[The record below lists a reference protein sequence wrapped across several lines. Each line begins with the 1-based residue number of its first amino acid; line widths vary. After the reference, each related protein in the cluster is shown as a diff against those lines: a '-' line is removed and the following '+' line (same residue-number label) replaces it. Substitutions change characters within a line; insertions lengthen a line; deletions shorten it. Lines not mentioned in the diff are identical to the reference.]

1 MADLSPLLAPR
12 SIAVIG
18 ASDRDGNVGGR
29 AVRLLRKFGY
39 PGPIWPVN
47 PQRATVADLPCY
59 PSPRD
64 LPQPADLAI
73 LAVPAPAIAGM
84 VEECAAAGIR
94 HGIAWAGGFAET
106 GPDGAELQRMLV
118 EACRR
123 TAFNLL
129 GPNSLGLVNSWQ
141 PMTASFGSALSATD
155 RLITGTA
162 SIVSQSGGTAAA
174 IQALA
179 NQAGFGF
186 RTLISSGNEAVLTMA
201 SFIEALADDPGTRVI
216 AAYLEGVRDRDAFL
230 AALDHARAEAKP
242 VVALKGGTTAAGA
255 RGALAHTG
263 ALAGEERV
271 WLAVAEEKAVVTVQS
286 QQELLDTALYLGSTS
301 LAKLPAGPGVAI
313 VVTGGG
319 SGILAADI
327 CARQGLSVPPLAEA
341 TRARLRPLA
350 PPIASVAN
358 PVDFTPD
365 MLQPKWLEQFP
376 AALDALAA
384 DPAIDTVLFQFST
397 MPRAADEVA
406 AAIVDFRR
414 RTDKAVAI
422 SWMLTP
428 QEARGVLLDAGVY
441 ALPEI
446 TRTAGVIARAW
457 RYRAAMEAPPS
468 PPPPPATAFDWTR
481 HVPDARAGQVVSE
494 HDCHR
499 LLSAAGFA
507 VAPGALA
514 TTEEGAATCAGEV
527 GYPVV
532 MKGISPAVTH
542 RAAAGLV
549 ALDLRSEVEARD
561 AYRALTTRATAIGA
575 ALDGVLV
582 QHLVKGGRE
591 FLVSALVD
599 PVFGTMISCG
609 AGGTQTEALDDVAI
623 ARAPVDADAALALL
637 RKLRMVRRAKLA
649 DGALMPLADYVSRFS
664 RLAAGAPWRRFA
676 FEINPVKQR
685 GEEVVAVDGLLV
697 IEEP

>member
-39 PGPIWPVN
+39 PGAIWPVN
-47 PQRATVADLPCY
+47 PQRATVAELPCY
-59 PSPRD
+59 PNPRD
-64 LPQPADLAI
+64 LPAPADLAI

-84 VEECAAAGIR
+84 VEECAAAGIK

-106 GPDGAELQRMLV
+106 GPDGAELQRTLV

-123 TAFNLL
+123 TGFHLL

-141 PMTASFGSALSATD
+141 PMTASFGSALFATD
-155 RLITGTA
+155 RLITGAA
-162 SIVSQSGGTAAA
+162 SIVSQSGGTAAT

-186 RTLISSGNEAVLTMA
+186 RTLISSGNEAVLTVA
-201 SFIEALADDPGTRVI
+201 SFIEALADDPGTKVI

-242 VVALKGGTTAAGA
+242 VVALKGGATAAGA

-271 WLAVAEEKAVVTVQS
+271 WLAVAEEKAVVAVHS
-286 QQELLDTALYLGSTS
+286 QQELLDTALYLGSTEP
-301 LAKLPAGPGVAI
+301 AKLPAGPGVAV

-327 CARQGLSVPPLAEA
+327 CVRQGLSVPPLSE
-341 TRARLRPLA
+341 TTHARLRLLA

-358 PVDFTPD
+358 PVDLTPD
-365 MLQPKWLEQFP
+365 MLQPKWLELFP

-384 DPAIDTVLFQFST
+384 DPAIHTVLFQFST
-397 MPRAADEVA
+397 MPRAADEIA

-414 RTDKAVAI
+414 RTDKAVGI
-422 SWMLTP
+422 SWMLMP
-428 QEARGVLLDAGVY
+428 PEVRDVLLDAGVY

-446 TRTAGVIARAW
+446 TRAAGVIARAW
-457 RYRAAMEAPPS
+457 RYRAATEAAPS
-468 PPPPPATAFDWTR
+468 LPAPPATPFDWLR
-481 HVPDARAGQVVSE
+481 HVPHAHAGQVVAE

-499 LLSAAGFA
+499 LLAAAGFA

-514 TTEEGAATCAGEV
+514 TSEEMVAACASKV

-532 MKGISPAVTH
+532 MKGISPSVTH

-549 ALDLRSEVEARD
+549 ALDLRSEAEARD
-561 AYRALTTRATAIGA
+561 AYRTLVGRATASGTK
-575 ALDGVLV
+575 LDGVLI
-582 QHLVKGGRE
+582 QHMVKGGRE
-591 FLVSALVD
+591 FLVSAFVD

-609 AGGTQTEALDDVAI
+609 AGGTETEALDDVAI
-623 ARAPVDADAALALL
+623 ARAPIHAASALRLL
-637 RKLRMVRRAKLA
+637 RKLRMVRRAKIA
-649 DGALMPLADYVSRFS
+649 DGDLMPLADYVSRFS
-664 RLAAGAPWRRFA
+664 RLAAGAPWQRFT